1 MKVTKQYILIAL
13 VIIIIAACKNA
24 SPEKQNEKPAVNTEA
39 GNAILNNQSGFAGKG
54 LDISPMDM
62 VYYPVDYPKLKMVN
76 KKIEP
81 PVLRVIYSRPH
92 LQGRRLFPD
101 ILKYDTIWRLGAN
114 ESTEIEFFQH
124 VIIDGHRIEKGR
136 YTMYCIPH
144 ESTWTI
150 ALNKNIDSWGLRQ
163 NVKDDVL
170 RVDVP
175 VEKNEKSTEY
185 FAIFTEPDSSGG
197 ANMVMEWDNVFAKL
211 NIKF

>member
-1 MKVTKQYILIAL
+1 MKITKPYIFLAL
-13 VIIIIAACKNA
+13 VIIIAACKNA
-24 SPEKQNEKPAVNTEA
+24 SSENKNEKPTVNTDA
-39 GNAILNNQSGFAGKG
+39 GNNIINNQPGFAGKG

-76 KKIEP
+76 KKIEA

-114 ESTEIEFFQH
+114 ESTEVEFFRN
-124 VIIDGHRIEKGR
+124 VTIDGHKVEKGR
-136 YTMYCIPH
+136 YIMYCIPH

-163 NVKDDVL
+163 DVKDDVL

-175 VEKNEKSTEY
+175 VEKSEKSTEY
-185 FAIFTEPDSSGG
+185 FAIFMEPDTNGG
-197 ANMVMEWDNVFAKL
+197 ASMLMEWDSLYAKL
-211 NIKF
+211 NIKY